1 MQQVYRGLLGAGR
14 VRGQLSLRCCL
25 EGTEV
30 TYRENPARLPGL
42 TPSEELESLGGG
54 VGKATEA
61 QRNLT
66 LEEVLLEVES
76 GAGWL
81 GFWESSGPV
90 VVLGRTNRLEE
101 HVNVDSAQQMGVP
114 ILRRCSGG
122 GAVVLAP
129 GCLNYCLILPLER
142 FPELREVRNGF
153 RVILDAVCR
162 SLKIEGLSVCGG
174 SDLALFDRKVSGNAQ
189 RRVRSTLL
197 HHGTLLYNFDAGL
210 AETLLRVPRRQP
222 GYRRGR
228 GHIDFLG
235 NLPLSRE
242 ELIGR
247 ISEGL
252 GRDLRAGAELVT
264 LATYPQH
271 IHERRC

>member
-1 MQQVYRGLLGAGR
+1 MAL
-14 VRGQLSLRCCL
+14 
-25 EGTEV
+25 
-30 TYRENPARLPGL
+30 ENPAQMQRL
-42 TPSEELESLGGG
+42 TSDAARNAHCGGFWKT
-54 VGKATEA
+54 VEA
-61 QRNLT
+61 RRNLAI
-66 LEEVLLEVES
+66 EEALLN
-76 GAGWL
+76 AGRPTAWL
-81 GFWESSGPV
+81 GFWESPRPV
-90 VVLGRTNRLEE
+90 VVLGRSGRLEE
-101 HVNVDSAQQMGVP
+101 QVHVRAAQQLGAP

-129 GCLNYCLILPLER
+129 GCLNYCLILPLDQ
-142 FPELREVRNGF
+142 FPELHEVRNGF

-252 GRDLRAGAELVT
+252 GRELRAGAELVT